1 MKQKN
6 VKKQFWLLGLLILF
20 CMLVYSCLHD
30 DWGTDTLSKDRV
42 VLGSN
47 RELTTSEAERWY
59 NATNPPI
66 ATVRALSPTG
76 EIQTK
81 PK

>member
-30 DWGTDTLSKDRV
+30 D
-42 VLGSN
+42 
-47 RELTTSEAERWY
+47 
-59 NATNPPI
+59 
-66 ATVRALSPTG
+66 
-76 EIQTK
+76 
-81 PK
+81 